1 MKVSCPFASTRN
13 EIERLQTTQIHSY
26 WFSAVS
32 RVHAFTWKL
41 AFYSSRTMTY
51 KMHIFAVFLIMFFLL
66 WWHYSW
72 ILNIMAVH
80 PELNRARIL
89 RSGSVIIFFFLPRR
103 GTAARVVFFFCPA
116 TRSVSSGAQ
125 QIQIRLLNRFLP
137 VYYNRIYYN

>member
-1 MKVSCPFASTRN
+1 MSICFDSKWNGEITNYTDTQLLIFSSITR
-13 EIERLQTTQIHSY
+13 
-26 WFSAVS
+26 S